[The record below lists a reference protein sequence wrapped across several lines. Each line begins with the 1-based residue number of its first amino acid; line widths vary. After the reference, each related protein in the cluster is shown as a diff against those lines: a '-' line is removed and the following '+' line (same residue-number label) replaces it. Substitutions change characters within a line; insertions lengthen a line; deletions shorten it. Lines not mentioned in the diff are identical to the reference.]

1 MIFKNISDFN
11 NTSDYISIF
20 NGVLLTDMIVISL
33 IIVGVIKS
41 KVLNLWYRELN
52 LSAVIADILIIF
64 IGIILTR
71 LLYPYFFTQYSLFKF
86 IGLAVCIQVIHD
98 ILFYKLSISIPR
110 GKSQIMDIFKDY
122 GKEVSYKA
130 ILSDSAMMISSIL
143 IASFLKGQ
151 TNNTNIIIMIVLVY
165 LVPYLIYTV

>member
-33 IIVGVIKS
+33 LIGGIIKS
-41 KVLNLWYRELN
+41 KVLNVWYRKLN

-64 IGIILTR
+64 IGIILAR
-71 LLYPYFFTQYSLFKF
+71 FFYPYFFKQYSLFKF
-86 IGLAVCIQVIHD
+86 IGLAICIQIIHD

-110 GKSQIMDIFKDY
+110 GKSQIMYIFKDY

-143 IASFLKGQ
+143 IASFLKDQ
-151 TNNTNIIIMIVLVY
+151 SVNINIIIMIVLVY
-165 LVPYLIYTV
+165 LVPYLIYTL

>member
-20 NGVLLTDMIVISL
+20 NGVLLTDIIVISL
-33 IIVGVIKS
+33 LIGGIIKS
-41 KVLNLWYRELN
+41 KVLNLWYRKLN

-64 IGIILTR
+64 IGIILAR
-71 LLYPYFFTQYSLFKF
+71 FFYPYFFKQYSLFKF
-86 IGLAVCIQVIHD
+86 IGLAICIQIIHD

-143 IASFLKGQ
+143 IASFLKDQ
-151 TNNTNIIIMIVLVY
+151 SVNINIIIMIVLVY
-165 LVPYLIYTV
+165 LVPYLIYSL

>member
-20 NGVLLTDMIVISL
+20 NGVLLTDIIVISL
-33 IIVGVIKS
+33 LIGGIIKS
-41 KVLNLWYRELN
+41 KVLNVWYRKLN

-64 IGIILTR
+64 IGIILAR
-71 LLYPYFFTQYSLFKF
+71 FFYPYFFKQYSLFKF
-86 IGLAVCIQVIHD
+86 IGLAICIQVIHD

-143 IASFLKGQ
+143 IASFLKDQ
-151 TNNTNIIIMIVLVY
+151 SVNINIIIMIVLVY
-165 LVPYLIYTV
+165 LVPYLIYSL

>member
-33 IIVGVIKS
+33 LIGGIIKS
-41 KVLNLWYRELN
+41 KVLNVWYRKLN

-71 LLYPYFFTQYSLFKF
+71 FFYPYFFKQYSLFKF
-86 IGLAVCIQVIHD
+86 IGLAICIQVIHD

-143 IASFLKGQ
+143 IASFLKDQ
-151 TNNTNIIIMIVLVY
+151 SVNINIIIMIILVY
-165 LVPYLIYTV
+165 LVPYLIYTI

>member
-33 IIVGVIKS
+33 LIGGIIKS
-41 KVLNLWYRELN
+41 KVLNVWYRKLN

-64 IGIILTR
+64 IGIILAR
-71 LLYPYFFTQYSLFKF
+71 FFYPYFFKQYSLFKF
-86 IGLAVCIQVIHD
+86 IGLAICIQVIHD

-143 IASFLKGQ
+143 IASFLKDQ
-151 TNNTNIIIMIVLVY
+151 SVNMNIIIMIVLVY
-165 LVPYLIYTV
+165 LVPYLIYSL

>member
-1 MIFKNISDFN
+1 MFFKNISDFN

-33 IIVGVIKS
+33 LIAGIIKS
-41 KVLNLWYRELN
+41 KVLNLWYRKLS
-52 LSAVIADILIIF
+52 LSAVIADVLIIF
-64 IGIILTR
+64 IGIILAR
-71 LLYPYFFTQYSLFKF
+71 FLYPYFFTQYSLFKF

-122 GKEVSYKA
+122 GKEASYKA
-130 ILSDSAMMISSIL
+130 ILADSLMMVSSIL

-151 TNNTNIIIMIVLVY
+151 TNNINIIIMIVLIY

>member
-11 NTSDYISIF
+11 NTSDYIFIF

-33 IIVGVIKS
+33 LIAGIIKS
-41 KVLNLWYRELN
+41 KVLNVWYRNLN

-71 LLYPYFFTQYSLFKF
+71 FLYPYFFKQYSLFKF
-86 IGLAVCIQVIHD
+86 IGLAICIQVIHD

-151 TNNTNIIIMIVLVY
+151 TNNTNIILMIVLIY
-165 LVPYLIYTV
+165 LFPYLIYTV

>member
-20 NGVLLTDMIVISL
+20 NGVLLTDMVVISL
-33 IIVGVIKS
+33 LIGGIIKS
-41 KVLNLWYRELN
+41 KVLNVWYRNLN

-64 IGIILTR
+64 IGIILAR
-71 LLYPYFFTQYSLFKF
+71 FLYPYFFKQYSLFKF
-86 IGLAVCIQVIHD
+86 IGLAICIQVIHD

-143 IASFLKGQ
+143 IASFLKDKSV
-151 TNNTNIIIMIVLVY
+151 NINIIIMIVSVY